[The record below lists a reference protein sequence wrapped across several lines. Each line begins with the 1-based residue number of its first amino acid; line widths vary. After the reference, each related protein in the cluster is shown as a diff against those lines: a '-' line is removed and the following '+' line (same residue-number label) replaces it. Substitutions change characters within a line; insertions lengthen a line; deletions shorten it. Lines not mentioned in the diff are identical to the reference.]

1 MQMGLLMSIE
11 SILVISLSNLH
22 AQLERQLGWLWH
34 LCPMSRSWV

>member
-22 AQLERQLGWLWH
+22 AQLERQLG
-34 LCPMSRSWV
+34 